1 MIYYKVIRP
10 KDAVIVGICKNK
22 NDNTYS
28 FINFTKDHICP
39 CKFDTIDEAIN
50 DLKEYKNKGKVLEYI
65 KINI

>member
-10 KDAVIVGICKNK
+10 KDTVIVGICKNK